1 MFLHYFES
9 LALVRMT
16 YKKVPF
22 LPGWP
27 AGRST
32 VFVVRR
38 RHAFR
43 RVLIYLK
50 DLLVAEVLRRANVV
64 IHSEV

>member
-1 MFLHYFES
+1 MVLHYFES
-9 LALVRMT
+9 LALVRMA

-22 LPGWP
+22 SPGWP
-27 AGRST
+27 AGRSA
-32 VFVVRR
+32 VFVIRR

-43 RVLIYLK
+43 RVLISLK
-50 DLLVAEVLRRANVV
+50 DLLVAEVLRLANVV